1 MEGKGGRLNADVFI
15 SYARSQ
21 SRDQARSI
29 ASALKERGINVFLDE
44 REISHGQRFPSELSA
59 AMREARIVLILLS
72 EAYLKKPWCAFE
84 LRVALAPYRGEGPAT
99 VHDHVVIGLPDR
111 GDLEKIVPH
120 LPPRLAQTN
129 WPMSSDTAALTEM
142 VAARL
147 PSCKQTLGERL
158 EGLDPMLLDS
168 LGSGGK
174 IPIVGKSGLL
184 VGWHEDLPHSLNE
197 RFHGREAELWSLF
210 HLLQIGDVTAGT
222 RSCVISGGAGIQMN
236 LWPFNCL
243 YPLRDPDRPIYF

>member
-1 MEGKGGRLNADVFI
+1 
-15 SYARSQ
+15 
-21 SRDQARSI
+21 
-29 ASALKERGINVFLDE
+29 
-44 REISHGQRFPSELSA
+44 
-59 AMREARIVLILLS
+59 
-72 EAYLKKPWCAFE
+72 
-84 LRVALAPYRGEGPAT
+84 
-99 VHDHVVIGLPDR
+99 
-111 GDLEKIVPH
+111 
-120 LPPRLAQTN
+120 
-129 WPMSSDTAALTEM
+129 M